1 MQIDDPHDHKH
12 IVFNIFTSFDFS
24 EEQLSTL
31 IFMRTNSNWSGTVR
45 EAIGDVQFQLFELHK
60 YFVNIQQ
67 NVHPFSVTL
76 ILLSHAVKYWRNS
89 LTEVFYLVNAGE
101 KNAHHDLSSLD
112 VGELH
117 DTARFL
123 TGYSY
128 DIAIILATIKA
139 LELQRKAF
147 CEIQRDTDRLI
158 KTNYSQSQLAREA
171 CIQEDIEAALQN
183 ITTAFD
189 DIEASCKSLQKR
201 TQSLLDLYFNMVA
214 ERNSF
219 ATGRMAFEMKRD
231 SAAMKTIAIL
241 TVLLLP
247 GTFASSFFGTNL
259 FVVYLDESG
268 TETFRATSIWWCW
281 FIITVPLTIATLLGY
296 IVWEYQRKK
305 KEEESEVMDTLKTKW
320 YSKRINRDGQPS
332 GKQVEP
338 RKTQRFLSA
347 VSKFRERSF
356 RKGSV

>member
-1 MQIDDPHDHKH
+1 
-12 IVFNIFTSFDFS
+12 
-24 EEQLSTL
+24 
-31 IFMRTNSNWSGTVR
+31 
-45 EAIGDVQFQLFELHK
+45 
-60 YFVNIQQ
+60 
-67 NVHPFSVTL
+67 
-76 ILLSHAVKYWRNS
+76 
-89 LTEVFYLVNAGE
+89 
-101 KNAHHDLSSLD
+101 
-112 VGELH
+112 
-117 DTARFL
+117 
-123 TGYSY
+123 
-128 DIAIILATIKA
+128 
-139 LELQRKAF
+139 
-147 CEIQRDTDRLI
+147 
-158 KTNYSQSQLAREA
+158 
-171 CIQEDIEAALQN
+171 
-183 ITTAFD
+183 
-189 DIEASCKSLQKR
+189 
-201 TQSLLDLYFNMVA
+201 MVA

-231 SAAMKTIAIL
+231 SAAMKIIAIL

-281 FIITVPLTIATLLGY
+281 FIITVPLTVATLVGY

-305 KEEESEVMDTLKTKW
+305 KEEESKVMDTLKTKW

-347 VSKFRERSF
+347 VLKFHERSF